1 MGVDIGSLF
10 RVEKISFNDLQNR
23 VIVIDAYNV
32 LHQFLA
38 SIRQRD
44 GTPLKDSQGRITS
57 HLSGLFYRTAN
68 MVDAGIKPIY
78 VFDGKPHPLKAKT
91 LELRE
96 NRKIEAE
103 KAWKEALEKGDLETA
118 KTKAQQTSRVTDE
131 IIDQS
136 KKLLTALGIPV
147 IQAPSEGEA
156 QASYM
161 VKKGD
166 FQKTI
171 SSIGYLEPVTS
182 KDLYFPITGTIDA
195 VYTEEGAHVR
205 KGDILAHIE
214 DKEYRLDYL
223 VAKNAYDQVRI
234 NGSEKDMEEK
244 KLKLEVAKDNLD
256 ATTLLSP
263 FSGLITDIYIET
275 ADHASLNTKIMHI
288 IDDTSYKIKVEVNET
303 DIRFVKIG
311 QEVRITMDAFP
322 SKEFSG
328 KVTEIS
334 YESKNDSGVVIVP
347 VTVELLDKY
356 KAFKSGLSA
365 NVDIIIQLEKDKIIV
380 PQTAIINMGKRNIVL
395 KIKDGTP
402 QAQSVKVKATNGIY
416 ALIGKGLIEG
426 DKIIVNVSKFKESFS
441 SQSDKI
447 ISKNG
452 QAPNKNPNTNFRLMK
467 KYR

>member
-1 MGVDIGSLF
+1 MGVDLGSLF

-166 FQKTI
+166 AYAVGSQDFDCLLVGAPILVRNLTSAGKRKLPGKHAYVSISPEQIRLEENLKTLGI
-171 SSIGYLEPVTS
+171 TQEQLVDMAILIGTDFNEGVKGIGPKKGLE
-182 KDLYFPITGTIDA
+182 LI
-195 VYTEEGAHVR
+195 R
-205 KGDILAHIE
+205 K
-214 DKEYRLDYL
+214 
-223 VAKNAYDQVRI
+223 
-234 NGSEKDMEEK
+234 NGSIENVIPKLKEEK
-244 KLKLEVAKDNLD
+244 LPTLDEIQEIRKIFLNPDVTDEYTLKWHKVDEEKVIEILCEEHQFSRDRVESTLKKFSKLNDMMKQR
-256 ATTLLSP
+256 TL
-263 FSGLITDIYIET
+263 F
-275 ADHASLNTKIMHI
+275 
-288 IDDTSYKIKVEVNET
+288 
-303 DIRFVKIG
+303 
-311 QEVRITMDAFP
+311 
-322 SKEFSG
+322 
-328 KVTEIS
+328 
-334 YESKNDSGVVIVP
+334 
-347 VTVELLDKY
+347 
-356 KAFKSGLSA
+356 
-365 NVDIIIQLEKDKIIV
+365 
-380 PQTAIINMGKRNIVL
+380 
-395 KIKDGTP
+395 
-402 QAQSVKVKATNGIY
+402 
-416 ALIGKGLIEG
+416 
-426 DKIIVNVSKFKESFS
+426 
-441 SQSDKI
+441 
-447 ISKNG
+447 
-452 QAPNKNPNTNFRLMK
+452 
-467 KYR
+467 